1 MIKSESRKS
10 NLFTALKSR
19 KSLKDL
25 SARVQKTTS
34 LISGPF
40 VQTQS
45 DSHSM
50 HSANN
55 RAAKPLSPID
65 VNSAPNKRLSKVYF
79 TGEGQEN
86 ASRRHSL
93 AWKKRSSSPAS
104 ELTLATIS
112 AMPSDLASVDS
123 HSIDLPSPTILE
135 HEGKTETQAQINARH
150 LQYTQYADLLDIDE
164 PCTPTRIHRTT
175 NIGDIRRFLESDDML
190 PMNNRKSLEFEAHE
204 IQMLCSRLCTQEKRD
219 CAVKFVENAF
229 VMTFFDDTYEE
240 QRYWDVI
247 DANDAV
253 KGDLDS
259 ALYDHT
265 LF

>member
-1 MIKSESRKS
+1 
-10 NLFTALKSR
+10 
-19 KSLKDL
+19 
-25 SARVQKTTS
+25 
-34 LISGPF
+34 
-40 VQTQS
+40 
-45 DSHSM
+45 
-50 HSANN
+50 
-55 RAAKPLSPID
+55 
-65 VNSAPNKRLSKVYF
+65 
-79 TGEGQEN
+79 
-86 ASRRHSL
+86 
-93 AWKKRSSSPAS
+93 
-104 ELTLATIS
+104 
-112 AMPSDLASVDS
+112 
-123 HSIDLPSPTILE
+123 
-135 HEGKTETQAQINARH
+135 
-150 LQYTQYADLLDIDE
+150 

-229 VMTFFDDTYEE
+229 VMTFFDDAYEE
-240 QRYWDVI
+240 QRYWDEI